1 MYVRVGRC
9 VAETTDTQ
17 SPGLMTGTT
26 SVISGAVHH
35 DIEHKWSAHHYVLF
49 YPGNNCTVTKD
60 ITFHPFHGG
69 GIIVKVSKIS
79 VFQYRLEDEVIT

>member
-1 MYVRVGRC
+1 MWKHTNSRALLLSGVKFSLSLLRVFFYVRVK
-9 VAETTDTQ
+9 TDR
-17 SPGLMTGTT
+17 
-26 SVISGAVHH
+26 
-35 DIEHKWSAHHYVLF
+35 SAHHYVLF